1 MASEKVRDGDD
12 RFLRVKKDPRFWEM
26 PERER
31 KIKIDKRF
39 RSMFHDERFK
49 LKYTVDKRG
58 RPVDHSSAED
68 LKRFYQL
75 SDSELSESEK
85 EQEDDKQKKKK
96 TKKKTKSSAVP
107 EDEPHPREE
116 AKEEVELSP
125 GEKSKRSCGEGGEVK
140 GFHGLKVHE
149 EGREEEVEEE
159 SHCQGDE
166 EASDSGA
173 GLSELDESDGD
184 DESEDVD
191 EESTEDS
198 EEEDGDSGPDLA
210 RGKGNIETSS
220 DEEDEEDEVDR
231 LLRKEEK
238 EIEHDWGE
246 MWKDAPRNDS
256 VSRRLAV
263 CSMNWDRLKAKD
275 LLALLSSFKPKGGLV
290 LSVKIY
296 PSEFGKERLRM
307 EQAQGPLELVKLPED
322 PEQDTED
329 ERVYREKM
337 RDYQIKRMRYY
348 YAVVECDSP
357 ETAARIYEECD
368 GYEYESS
375 SSILDLRFI
384 PDDVTFDD
392 EPKDVAVDVDLV
404 TYTPNFFT
412 STALGTSKVELTWDE
427 TDHERVTAMSRKFKK
442 DEILDMDFQAYLAS
456 SSEDDEEELEAEDE
470 EGDEKSVEETK
481 KVPKNDAEQLAKYRE
496 LLKGIQEKDQKAED
510 KAMEM
515 EVTWVPDVRNP
526 FPQAAPQTDS
536 WLSVAGRI
544 GAAIPRLGP
553 PTDRSRSPVTL
564 QRIAYVSER
573 QFDTRETR
581 ALRAVLRQRASMVV
595 RRDESGAPDPQRGSI
610 AIQIIRLL
618 PAVFSRGLKETAEQL
633 VKKKLEDKAPLTPW
647 EQFLQKKKEKKKQK
661 KVKAKQQAAAE
672 SNLSDDELPP
682 DVDLND
688 PYFAEEL
695 GKSGAALTAKAKSK
709 KGKKVAEEQRTPE
722 EEAELERH
730 RAEMALLMDDDED
743 DDDNRKH
750 FNYDKIV
757 EHQNLSKKKKK
768 KLMKKNELLE
778 EDDFQVDLKDP
789 RFQAMFTSHLYN
801 LDPSDPSYKKTKAT
815 QSILE
820 EKQRRREEQ
829 QRHQEEAIKRKLQE
843 TDQEADAK
851 EKPAEH
857 KKAMDPGLSMLIKSV
872 KNKTEQFQAR
882 KKQKTK

>member
-515 EVTWVPDVRNP
+515 EVTWVP
-526 FPQAAPQTDS
+526 
-536 WLSVAGRI
+536 
-544 GAAIPRLGP
+544 
-553 PTDRSRSPVTL
+553 
-564 QRIAYVSER
+564 
-573 QFDTRETR
+573 
-581 ALRAVLRQRASMVV
+581 
-595 RRDESGAPDPQRGSI
+595 
-610 AIQIIRLL
+610 
-618 PAVFSRGLKETAEQL
+618 GLKETAEQL

-661 KVKAKQQAAAE
+661 KVKSKQAAAE

-730 RAEMALLMDDDED
+730 RAEMALLMDDDE